1 MNFANFTD
9 LAAKNVPIKP
19 AVGDRRNLLTHST
32 LSEKTNEM
40 ANALKTLGVEPGERV
55 AIHLQNR
62 VEFLIAHLGAM
73 KRGSVPVPIN
83 TQFTDDQVVYIL

>member
-9 LAAKNVPIKP
+9 LAAENVPIKP

-40 ANALKTLGVEPGERV
+40 ANVLKTLDVAPGERV

-62 VEFLIAHLGAM
+62 VEFLIAHLGSNET
-73 KRGSVPVPIN
+73 RGSPSSNQYAI
-83 TQFTDDQVVYIL
+83 YR